1 MAALEKQLVDS
12 AHVDPEYFHGENTN
26 KEYASDGP
34 SARSG
39 QESDR
44 VYAVKDRAL
53 LRKLDLKLLPA
64 LTLLY
69 LLSFLDR
76 SNVANA
82 RVEGL
87 VDDLHM
93 TGNQY
98 LTGLTLY
105 FIGYVLFEVRIPCN
119 IVLKLTS
126 PRLWLPTL
134 TLAWGIVATLLG
146 VVQNMSGFFAARFF
160 LGVAESGLFPGVV
173 FYLSMW
179 YRREEQH
186 YRVSLFFSAASL
198 AGAFGGVLAWGI
210 AHMTGVGGLRGWRWI
225 FILEGLLTILV
236 SLAAYF
242 FIFNYPATASFL
254 TDDERARVRTRL
266 KASNDATNDEAFS
279 WKNVSL
285 AVKDPK
291 VWLYCLGFHT
301 MSLPLYTLSLFLP
314 TIIKALGYT
323 SAQAQLLTVPPYSV
337 ATVLTLIVAV
347 ASEKTRIRAPFIM
360 ATSSL
365 AVIGYIVLLTNTQP
379 RVAYGGTILAA
390 AGIYPSVAIVLS
402 WPANNVS
409 GQTKRAT
416 ANAMQISIGNLGAVL
431 GTQLYRS
438 HDGPRFF
445 RGHAFALTYLV
456 MNVAVVAILWSL
468 LRAENARR
476 DRGERNDRLQGV
488 EEAEWLGDD
497 DPRWRFQT

>member
-1 MAALEKQLVDS
+1 MS
-12 AHVDPEYFHGENTN
+12 FDP
-26 KEYASDGP
+26 KVA
-34 SARSG
+34 ARSTLSEDKYPSEEKYSTG
-39 QESDR
+39 DPSSHSDNESNSA
-44 VYAVKDRAL
+44 YAVKDRAL
-53 LRKLDLKLLPA
+53 LRKLDLRLLPA

-76 SNVANA
+76 SNA
-82 RVEGL
+82 
-87 VDDLHM
+87 
-93 TGNQY
+93 GNEY

-105 FIGYVLFEVRIPCN
+105 FIGYVLFEIPCN

-134 TLAWGIVATLLG
+134 TLAWGVVATLLG
-146 VVQNMSGFFAARFF
+146 VVQNKGGFYAARFF
-160 LGVAESGLFPGVV
+160 LGMTESGLFPGVV

-186 YRVSLFFSAASL
+186 FRISLFFSAASL
-198 AGAFGGVLAWGI
+198 AGAFGGALAWGI
-210 AHMTGVGGLRGWRWI
+210 AHMNGVGGLSGWRWI
-225 FILEGLLTILV
+225 FILEGLLTIVV
-236 SLAAYF
+236 SLSAYF

-254 TDDERARVRTRL
+254 SEDERARVYDRL
-266 KASNDATNDEAFS
+266 KASNDATRDEAFS

-285 AVKDPK
+285 ALRDPK
-291 VWLYCLGFHT
+291 VWLYGLGFHT

-323 SAQAQLLTVPPYSV
+323 AAQAQLLTVPPYSV
-337 ATVLTLIVAV
+337 ATILTLTVAI
-347 ASEKTRIRAPFIM
+347 ASEKTKIRAPFIM
-360 ATSSL
+360 GTSSL
-365 AVIGYIVLLTNTQP
+365 AVVGYIILLTNTKP
-379 RVAYGGTILAA
+379 GVAYFGTILAA

-438 HDGPRFF
+438 NDVPRFF
-445 RGHAFALTYLV
+445 LGHSFALGYLC
-456 MNVAVVAILWSL
+456 MNVVVVGTLWMVL
-468 LRAENARR
+468 KKENARR
-476 DRGERNDRLQGV
+476 DRGERDDRLV
-488 EEAEWLGDD
+488 NIDEDEWLGDE